1 MTLEAIFCMVSSFF
15 KCLMDADPKVALAY
29 SSSDLIRAVYAIL
42 RSSLGKCGAARAIE
56 PSTPRAL
63 LTVTSMC
70 APNVKCRS
78 RVTPSS
84 FTDSEGDI
92 AQPSKLITKSVASFL
107 DGDLKI
113 IN

>member
-1 MTLEAIFCMVSSFF
+1 MVASFF
-15 KCLMDADPKVALAY
+15 NCVMDADAEVALAY
-29 SSSDLIRAVYAIL
+29 SSSDLIRVYDIL

-92 AQPSKLITKSVASFL
+92 AQPSKLITKSGASFL
-107 DGDLKI
+107 AGVLKI